1 MFESLDEHIK
11 HDQAMESTPVERLLR
26 WGLAVVVTLLVLG
39 GLYAAIRL
47 FEG

>member
-11 HDQAMESTPVERLLR
+11 RDVAAESTPAERLLK
-26 WGLAVVVTLLVLG
+26 WGLAVVVTVLILG

-47 FEG
+47 LEG

>member
-11 HDQAMESTPVERLLR
+11 HDQAMESTPAQRLLR

-39 GLYAAIRL
+39 GLYSAIKL
-47 FEG
+47 LEG

>member
-11 HDQAMESTPVERLLR
+11 HDQAMESTPAQRFLR

-39 GLYAAIRL
+39 GLYTAIQFL
-47 FEG
+47 EG